1 MLSRRAKI
9 AAVCYLLLLG
19 VGGAL
24 LAEAAWNSVT
34 GYRSEYAIHAELPA
48 APALTSR
55 LVFVVL
61 DGVRVDAAAGMPH
74 LQALADKGSSGVA
87 IAELPSL
94 SNPGRA
100 ALSTGATPEVHGVT
114 NNGRYSPVPVDSIF
128 SLAKKQSIPVTI
140 HGSYFWQRAFGDSLD
155 PARVHPFEKELG
167 PSPDADRLVAW
178 QKEVCREMM
187 PMLTEADSGL
197 VVIGLTATDEAA
209 HDFGGE
215 SPEYLQVVAAADDC
229 LGSLV
234 QALGDEETTFLVVA
248 DHGHIQRRGQGG
260 HGGTE
265 PEVVH
270 TPLVLAGR
278 GIVRSS
284 EWQARHLDVAPTISA
299 LLGLPLPA
307 NNQGEI
313 LWQTLDLSLQQRAT
327 LEAHASQQRA
337 VVDKG
342 MPDRGVLEADGRRS
356 RAPLAMLAASWFA
369 ALIVGCLWKG
379 GDEAKRLGAAAA
391 LHIAVYFALFWVFGL
406 GYSLSDIV
414 REEML
419 NWFFLRNAA
428 AAVIALLVA
437 ARLSK
442 IDGLRTALIV
452 TSIFGLR
459 IAWVWYDAGLIMDRV
474 MLDLSQGFMAYMDL
488 LHNLAVAVTG
498 AAAAAIPH
506 RRQAQR
512 ATDSLTSLN

>member
-1 MLSRRAKI
+1 VISRRANI
-9 AAVCYLLLLG
+9 AAACYLLLLG

-24 LAEAAWNSVT
+24 LAQEAWNSVT
-34 GYRSEYAIHAELPA
+34 HYQSEYGIHADLPA
-48 APALTSR
+48 GPPLTPR
-55 LVFVVL
+55 LVLVVL

-74 LQALADKGSSGVA
+74 LQALAAKGSSGVA

-94 SNPGRA
+94 SNPSRA
-100 ALSTGATPEVHGVT
+100 TLSTGAKPEVHGVT
-114 NNGRYSPVPVDSIF
+114 NNARYSPPPVDSIF
-128 SLAKKQSIPVTI
+128 SLAKKQSIPVTV

-155 PARVHPFEKELG
+155 PARVHLFEKELG

-178 QKEVCREMM
+178 QEQVCSEMK
-187 PMLTEADSGL
+187 PMLTSAGRGL
-197 VVIGLTATDEAA
+197 FVIGLTATDEAA

-215 SPEYLQVVAAADDC
+215 SPEYLRLVAAADNC
-229 LGSLV
+229 LGSLA
-234 QALGDEETTFLVVA
+234 QALSDEETTFVIVA

-260 HGGTE
+260 HGGSE
-265 PEVVH
+265 PEVTA

-313 LWQTLDLSLQQRAT
+313 LWQTLELSDQQRAT
-327 LEAHASQQRA
+327 LEAHAREQQT
-337 VVDKG
+337 VLDGG
-342 MPDRGVLEADGRRS
+342 MAEREGLRTDGRRS
-356 RAPLAMLAASWFA
+356 RAPLSLLAGAWFA
-369 ALIVGCLWKG
+369 ALILGCLRKAG
-379 GDEAKRLGAAAA
+379 GEAKKLGAAAA
-391 LHIAVYFALFWVFGL
+391 LHVALYFALYWAFGL

-414 REEML
+414 RVEKL

-437 ARLSK
+437 TRLLK
-442 IDGLRTALIV
+442 IDALRTALIV

-459 IAWVWYDAGLIMDRV
+459 VAWVWYDAGLIMERV
-474 MLDLSQGFMAYMDL
+474 MLDLSQAFMAYMDL

-498 AAAAAIPH
+498 AAAAAIA
-506 RRQAQR
+506 RRRETQR
-512 ATDSLTSLN
+512 AADSWISLN

>member
-1 MLSRRAKI
+1 VLSRRAKI
-9 AAVCYLLLLG
+9 AAACYLLLLG

-24 LAEAAWNSVT
+24 LAELAWNSVT
-34 GYRSEYAIHAELPA
+34 GYQSEYAIQADLPA

-61 DGVRVDAAAGMPH
+61 DGVRVDAAARMPH
-74 LQALADKGSSGVA
+74 LQELAAKGSSGVA
-87 IAELPSL
+87 ITELPSL

-100 ALSTGATPEVHGVT
+100 ALSTGAMPEVNGVT

-128 SLAKKQSIPVTI
+128 SLAKKQGIPITI
-140 HGSYFWQRAFGDSLD
+140 NGSHFWQRAFGDSLD
-155 PARVHPFEKELG
+155 PARVHAFEKELG
-167 PSPDADRLVAW
+167 SSHDADRLVAW
-178 QKEVCREMM
+178 QKKVCREMM
-187 PMLTEADSGL
+187 PTLTDAGRGL
-197 VVIGLTATDEAA
+197 FVVGLTATDEAA

-215 SPEYLQVVAAADDC
+215 SPEYLRLVSTADDC

-234 QALGDEETTFLVVA
+234 QALDDEETTFLVVA

-265 PEVVH
+265 PEVVQ

-284 EWQARHLDVAPTISA
+284 GWQARHLDVAPTMSA

-313 LWQTLDLSLQQRAT
+313 LWQTLDLSAEQRAT
-327 LEAHASQQRA
+327 LEAHANEQRA
-337 VVDKG
+337 VLDKG
-342 MPDRGVLEADGRRS
+342 MPDRGRLEADGRRS
-356 RAPLAMLAASWFA
+356 RAPLGILAASWFA
-369 ALIVGCLWKG
+369 ALILGCLWKA
-379 GDEAKRLGAAAA
+379 GDEAKKLSVAVA
-391 LHIAVYFALFWVFGL
+391 LHIAVYFTLYWAFGL

-414 REEML
+414 REENL
-419 NWFFLRNAA
+419 NWFFLRNAG

-437 ARLSK
+437 TRLLK
-442 IDGLRTALIV
+442 IDALRTALIV

-459 IAWVWYDAGLIMDRV
+459 VAWVWYDAGLVMDRL

-488 LHNLAVAVTG
+488 LHNLAVALTG
-498 AAAAAIPH
+498 VAATFFPQPRKA
-506 RRQAQR
+506 
-512 ATDSLTSLN
+512 

>member
-1 MLSRRAKI
+1 MISRRAKI
-9 AAVCYLLLLG
+9 AAACYLLLLG

-34 GYRSEYAIHAELPA
+34 GYQSEYAIHAELPA
-48 APALTSR
+48 APPLTSR

-61 DGVRVDAAAGMPH
+61 DGVRVDAASGMPH
-74 LQALADKGSSGVA
+74 LQALAANGSSGTAV
-87 IAELPSL
+87 AELPSL

-100 ALSTGATPEVHGVT
+100 VLSTGAMPEVHGVT

-128 SLAKKQSIPVTI
+128 SLAKKQGIPVTVY
-140 HGSYFWQRAFGDSLD
+140 GSYFWQRAFGDSLD

-178 QKEVCREMM
+178 QEQVCREMM
-187 PMLTEADSGL
+187 PTLSGADTGL

-215 SPEYLQVVAAADDC
+215 SPEYLQVVAAADAC

-234 QALGDEETTFLVVA
+234 QALSNEGTTFVVVA

-265 PEVVH
+265 PEVVQ

-284 EWQARHLDVAPTISA
+284 GWQARHLDVAPTISA

-313 LWQTLDLSLQQRAT
+313 LWQTLDLSSQQQAT
-327 LEAHASQQRA
+327 LEDHVSQQRA
-337 VVDKG
+337 VLEKG
-342 MPDRGVLEADGRRS
+342 MPDRDLLTAEGRGS
-356 RAPLAMLAASWFA
+356 RAPLAILASSWFA
-369 ALIVGCLWKG
+369 ALILGCLWKA
-379 GDEAKRLGAAAA
+379 EADAKKLGAAAA
-391 LHIAVYFALFWVFGL
+391 LHIAVYFALYWAFGL

-437 ARLSK
+437 TRLLK
-442 IDGLRTALIV
+442 IDALRTALIV

-488 LHNLAVAVTG
+488 LHNLAVAITG
-498 AAAAAIPH
+498 AAAAIIPH
-506 RRQAQR
+506 RRKAQR
-512 ATDSLTSLN
+512 AADSLTSLN